1 MNGSFPVNVS
11 TCVISKCVYS
21 YETDTEPTLRNIKEV
36 YGHDEGNFLV
46 LNVQKKAFNHVFLNV
61 YKLDNVALVFSY
73 PILP

>member
-11 TCVISKCVYS
+11 TCVISKRFYS

-46 LNVQKKAFNHVFLNV
+46 LNVQKKHLFMYFLNV